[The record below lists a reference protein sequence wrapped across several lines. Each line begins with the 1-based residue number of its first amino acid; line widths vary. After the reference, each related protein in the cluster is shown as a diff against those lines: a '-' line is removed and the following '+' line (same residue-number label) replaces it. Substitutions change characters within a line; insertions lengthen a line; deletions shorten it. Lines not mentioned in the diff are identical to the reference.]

1 MFILVFIITILILV
15 LIHEWGH
22 YIVAKKSNIKVL
34 EFAFGLP
41 PRIWGKKIGETIFSI
56 NWLPFGGFVKLLGED
71 ETDAEVLNDKRSFA
85 KAPITKRIGIVVA
98 GVVMNLLLAW
108 VLYYI
113 VLGAQ
118 GFKTQVPLL
127 TDHHFVGVRQTNEKV
142 VLIGN
147 VATDSPA
154 LVAGIKSG
162 DRVLSVNNQ
171 PINSTEELS
180 TIIKQHAGK
189 QVNITLSDPIKTE
202 TPHSVEVTPR
212 ENPPQGQGPLGVSL
226 GQVDIA
232 VLDYATP
239 AQKIFAGPI
248 HSWNLAAY
256 SWEVL
261 SNTVA
266 ASFAKRDFGPVS
278 QNVAGPVGITN
289 LVKQIL
295 DIKNPLLPYL
305 DFMAALSLNLAIV
318 NILPFPGLDGGRFS
332 FLLFEAITRK
342 KPNATFEKYYH
353 GIGLAILLA
362 LMLALTVSDVRKL
375 LPF

>member
-1 MFILVFIITILILV
+1 MFIFVFIITILILV

-71 ETDAEVLNDKRSFA
+71 ETDPEVINNKRSFA
-85 KAPITKRIGIVVA
+85 ASPISKRIAIVVA

-108 VLYYI
+108 GLYYI

-118 GFKTQVPLL
+118 DFKTQVPLL
-127 TDHHFVGVRQTNEKV
+127 TNFKFVGVNQVNENV

-147 VATDSPA
+147 VASDSPA
-154 LVAGIKSG
+154 LAAGIKSG
-162 DRVLSVNNQ
+162 ERVLTVNSEE
-171 PINSTEELS
+171 ISSTEELGYV
-180 TIIKQHAGK
+180 IKQHAGK
-189 QVNITLSDPIKTE
+189 QINMTLSDPLKTE
-202 TPHSVEVTPR
+202 VRSVEVTPR

-226 GQVDIA
+226 GQVEIA
-232 VLDYATP
+232 VLNYSTP
-239 AQKIFAGPI
+239 AQKIFSGPI

-256 SWEVL
+256 SWSVL
-261 SNTVA
+261 SKTVA
-266 ASFAKRDFGPVS
+266 SSFEKRDFGPVS
-278 QNVAGPVGITN
+278 QNVAGPIGITN

-353 GIGLAILLA
+353 GIGLALLLA

>member
-1 MFILVFIITILILV
+1 MFILVFILTILV
-15 LIHEWGH
+15 LVVIHELGH
-22 YIVAKKSNIKVL
+22 YYAAKKSGIKVL
-34 EFAFGLP
+34 EFGFGLP
-41 PRIWGKKIGETIFSI
+41 PRAWGKKIGETIWSI

-71 ETDAEVLNDKRSFA
+71 ELEAEKLNDKRSFA
-85 KAPITKRIGIVVA
+85 KAPISKRILIVVA

-108 VLYYI
+108 GLYYI
-113 VLGAQ
+113 VLGAND
-118 GFKTQVPLL
+118 FKSQPILQMSN
-127 TDHHFVGVRQTNEKV
+127 HKFVGTEQIAEKMV
-142 VLIGN
+142 FVGQ
-147 VATDSPA
+147 VASDSPA
-154 LVAGIKSG
+154 LAAGLKDN

-171 PINSTEELS
+171 PIDSTEQLS
-180 TIIKQHAGK
+180 SIIKQNAGK
-189 QVNITLSDPIKTE
+189 KTMMEVSDIQKTE
-202 TPHSVEVTPR
+202 VRSIEVTPR

-226 GQVDIA
+226 GQVEF
-232 VLDYATP
+232 VTLHYATP
-239 AQKIFAGPI
+239 IQKLFAGPI
-248 HSWNLAAY
+248 HSWN
-256 SWEVL
+256 VL
-261 SNTVA
+261 SYSFKTMGQLISVA
-266 ASFAKRDFGPVS
+266 FEQGDIAPVS

-353 GIGLAILLA
+353 SVGLILLLGLIFA
-362 LMLALTVSDVRKL
+362 ITISDIRKL